1 MTGVCVGQVLSRVS
15 VMVWDA
21 DAVRAAEGNT
31 QGVASRETPR
41 GPTWSET
48 LRMHRNTS
56 HENREVSCF
65 PAVTGTA
72 AAEGTEGRI
81 GKSKDARR

>member
-1 MTGVCVGQVLSRVS
+1 
-15 VMVWDA
+15 MVWDA

-31 QGVASRETPR
+31 LGVAIRKTLW

-48 LRMHRNTS
+48 LRMHRSTS
-56 HENREVSCF
+56 HENREVSCS
-65 PAVTGTA
+65 PVVDGTV
-72 AAEGTEGRI
+72 GRI

>member
-1 MTGVCVGQVLSRVS
+1 MTGVCAGWVLSRESWIVR
-15 VMVWDA
+15 DA
-21 DAVRAAEGNT
+21 DAVRRAEGNT
-31 QGVASRETPR
+31 QGVATRKTLR
-41 GPTWSET
+41 GPAWSET

-65 PAVTGTA
+65 PTVTGTA